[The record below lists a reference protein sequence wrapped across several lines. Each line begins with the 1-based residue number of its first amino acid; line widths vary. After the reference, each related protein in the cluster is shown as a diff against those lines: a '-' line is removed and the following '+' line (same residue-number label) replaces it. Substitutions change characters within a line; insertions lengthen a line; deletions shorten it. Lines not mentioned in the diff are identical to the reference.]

1 MIRTAFTAVALLATT
16 GCSTDVFDDIFTP
29 RLTEVRSDNPTPART
44 KAMLRVA
51 NASAAAGDMGTA
63 VALYRKAHA
72 ADPRNPEIL
81 VKLGAALLRIGEND
95 QALSVY
101 RKATLIGGTVEAHVG
116 MAKSLIALDKPE
128 AAIVQ
133 LSDAL
138 KQEESSR
145 IYNAMGVAHDLIG
158 DHGAAQA
165 YYRTG
170 LDVEPGD
177 PGILNNLGLS
187 LSVSGKHDEA
197 IRVLRRSASSPRAT
211 ARNRLNLALAY
222 GMAGEMTA
230 AAETA
235 RIDLDES
242 AVQRNL
248 SFYATLRALDDSRQ
262 TIRAIGAHNA
272 TQAVRPAPR
281 G

>member
-1 MIRTAFTAVALLATT
+1 MIRIAFAAMALLTAS

-29 RLTEVRSDNPTPART
+29 RLTDVHPDKPEAART
-44 KAMLRVA
+44 KAMMRVA
-51 NASAAAGDMGTA
+51 NAAAAAGDMTTA

-72 ADPRNPEIL
+72 ANPSDPEIL
-81 VKLGAALLRIGEND
+81 ENLGAVLLRIREND
-95 QALSVY
+95 QALTVY
-101 RKATLIGGTVEAHVG
+101 RKATLIGGGVNAHIG
-116 MAKSLIALDKPE
+116 MAKALIALDKPE

-133 LSDAL
+133 LNDAL
-138 KQEESSR
+138 KREESSR

-177 PGILNNLGLS
+177 PGLQNNLGLS

-197 IRVLRRSASSPRAT
+197 IRVLRKSASSPRAT

-242 AVQRNL
+242 SVQRNL

-272 TQAVRPAPR
+272 TQPLRSPPQS
-281 G
+281 